1 MEISEQDHA
10 DLHRAVT
17 LLTSPSPIAR
27 LSHLLGSP
35 IENTV
40 KKLPAGATE
49 KINAAVELALGK
61 AVDTAL
67 WSLDNTPRTAASP
80 RLHKAYAAASGAVGG
95 AFGLTSLLVELPVST
110 TLMMRAVADIARA
123 EGFDL
128 TNVDTKAA
136 CIEVFALGGPSDQ
149 DDAAETGYY
158 MARGFTAQAI
168 NQLSKEL
175 AEIAARQGGGQ
186 AAGLMSSGQAGK
198 WLARLIEKVAQ
209 RFGVVITNK
218 IAAQA
223 VPIIGAVTGATLN
236 TLFTDFYQDMA
247 HGHFIVKRLEN
258 TYGAETIRA
267 EFGRLAGQPTGSN

>member
-95 AFGLTSLLVELPVST
+95 AFGLTSLLVELP
-110 TLMMRAVADIARA
+110 DFIQ
-123 EGFDL
+123 
-128 TNVDTKAA
+128 K
-136 CIEVFALGGPSDQ
+136 
-149 DDAAETGYY
+149 
-158 MARGFTAQAI
+158 
-168 NQLSKEL
+168 
-175 AEIAARQGGGQ
+175 
-186 AAGLMSSGQAGK
+186 
-198 WLARLIEKVAQ
+198 
-209 RFGVVITNK
+209 RF
-218 IAAQA
+218 
-223 VPIIGAVTGATLN
+223 
-236 TLFTDFYQDMA
+236 
-247 HGHFIVKRLEN
+247 
-258 TYGAETIRA
+258 
-267 EFGRLAGQPTGSN
+267 